1 MHSQTAWSKSVAF
14 HETLV
19 ISNIFQMF
27 SPVGQD
33 FFNSDADGLKRARF
47 NAWGAE
53 CSPFSRGTFKFR
65 PKMSGK
71 MSMASRLGC
80 PAERRLLSEALHW
93 RVVTVH
99 TYRAYRYVPQ
109 YDTNT
114 YKSYH
119 DHSEDEPGNYS
130 GIGILLRKW
139 QKLQLYYWLTNPQV
153 ASVGVISWLEAFQ
166 LKRHPTYK
174 VGKRD
179 CLSLAQEKILSNQ
192 IDYWHSTKTAQY

>member
-1 MHSQTAWSKSVAF
+1 MHSQTAWSTSASF
-14 HETLV
+14 HEMLV

-33 FFNSDADGLKRARF
+33 FFNSEVPFG
-47 NAWGAE
+47 
-53 CSPFSRGTFKFR
+53 SPLSRGTFKLR

-80 PAERRLLSEALHW
+80 PAERR

-114 YKSYH
+114 YNIRSW
-119 DHSEDEPGNYS
+119 SQWRWTWIFSS

-153 ASVGVISWLEAFQ
+153 ASVVDLMTGGIPAKETSDIHRRKAGL
-166 LKRHPTYK
+166 P
-174 VGKRD
+174 
-179 CLSLAQEKILSNQ
+179 
-192 IDYWHSTKTAQY
+192 